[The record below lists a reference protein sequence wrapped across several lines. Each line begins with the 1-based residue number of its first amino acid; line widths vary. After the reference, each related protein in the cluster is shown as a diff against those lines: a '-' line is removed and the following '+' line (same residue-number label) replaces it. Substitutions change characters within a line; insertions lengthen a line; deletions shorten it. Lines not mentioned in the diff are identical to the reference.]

1 MYSTLQN
8 QNRRKMQ
15 IELIKGIFASE
26 EARDI
31 LLTMI
36 NDKIR
41 FHDLQIFKKT
51 ERNEMDDLQRHHD
64 RIEELKAQRN
74 ELQLWLETM
83 SALNY
88 ELEIHGVVNIKPVVG
103 LEGGTEEEQK
113 CSREDNC

>member
-1 MYSTLQN
+1 
-8 QNRRKMQ
+8 MQ
-15 IELIKGIFASE
+15 LELIKGIFASE

-51 ERNEMDDLQRHHD
+51 ERNEVDDLQRHYD
-64 RIEELKAQRN
+64 RIAELKAQRN

-83 SALNY
+83 SALDY
-88 ELEIHGVVNIKPVVG
+88 ELEIHGVVNIKPVTNQVIRTESEERCSK
-103 LEGGTEEEQK
+103 EG
-113 CSREDNC
+113 NC